1 VDAFVFEAELVEY
14 PDVSRR
20 LAVRGD
26 QTLADLHQELR
37 RAFEWWDDD
46 EYSFG
51 VDSSVQL
58 QRLRLRTGEE
68 IAYVFDSSDEWPVR
82 LRVTEIRPAG
92 DERFPVTLERRGKA
106 PPQYLVPY
114 DEELGAGD

>member
-1 VDAFVFEAELVEY
+1 VDAYVFEAELVEY

-46 EYSFG
+46 EYRSGSTAVF
-51 VDSSVQL
+51 SSNACGSGLGKRSPTFLIPATSGPSVCVS
-58 QRLRLRTGEE
+58 RRS
-68 IAYVFDSSDEWPVR
+68 A
-82 LRVTEIRPAG
+82 RPETRAS
-92 DERFPVTLERRGKA
+92 P
-106 PPQYLVPY
+106 
-114 DEELGAGD
+114 